1 MGLDTKFLQVFCF
14 TGLGD
19 SMNRSSQKIT
29 IEEFHQLMKS
39 DGQAFPAFLRKI
51 ADVARPADVRMLKA
65 SGNSARPPQTSWTGW
80 WRP

>member
-1 MGLDTKFLQVFCF
+1 MGMDAKFLPAFCS

-19 SMNRSSQKIT
+19 SMNRPSQKIT

-39 DGQAFPAFLRKI
+39 NAQEFPAFLCKI
-51 ADVARPADVRMLKA
+51 ANVARPADVRMLKA
-65 SGNSARPPQTSWTGW
+65 SGNSVRPPQTSWTGW